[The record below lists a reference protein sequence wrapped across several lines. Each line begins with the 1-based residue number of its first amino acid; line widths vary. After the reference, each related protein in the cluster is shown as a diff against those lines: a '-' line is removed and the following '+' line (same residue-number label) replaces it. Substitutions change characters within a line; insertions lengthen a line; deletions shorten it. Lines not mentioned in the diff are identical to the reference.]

1 MDMDCLHA
9 LFEKNANIVTIEEGE
24 MIGGF
29 GSEIARLC
37 AVHGAK
43 EPIAILGLPNRF
55 IAHGTVDQLLAEC
68 GLTSE
73 QIAQRIKQ
81 ALCCTEKKHG

>member
-9 LFEKNANIVTIEEGE
+9 LFEKNANIVTIAEGE

-29 GSEIARLC
+29 GSEIARVC
-37 AVHGAK
+37 VEHGAK
-43 EPIAILGLPNRF
+43 APLAILGLPNRF
-55 IAHGTVDQLLAEC
+55 IAHGSVDQLLEEC

-73 QIAQRIKQ
+73 MIAARIRE
-81 ALCCTEKKHG
+81 AIRNTEK

>member
-1 MDMDCLHA
+1 MDMDLLQE
-9 LFEKNANIVTIEEGE
+9 LFEQDTRIITIEEGE
-24 MIGGF
+24 LIGGF

-37 AVHGAK
+37 VAHGAK
-43 EPIAILGLPNRF
+43 EPIAVLGLPNRF

-81 ALCCTEKKHG
+81 ALNCTEKKHG

>member
-1 MDMDCLHA
+1 MSETYDQAAAAVADIPDGAHVL
-9 LFEKNANIVTIEEGE
+9 
-24 MIGGF
+24 IGGF

-37 AVHGAK
+37 VAHGAK
-43 EPIAILGLPNRF
+43 EPIAVLGLPNRF

-81 ALCCTEKKHG
+81 ALGCTEKKHG